1 MTRITDDFMRNFE
14 QSTVMPPADKDKTE
28 EKAKAGGKG
37 GLGATSS
44 VTVDASSQPSSGSS
58 GSIPVALVPP
68 PAMNPNEIM
77 TQVQSLQSKLSTNQM
92 SSSSHQMSTDHLKMD
107 KAIKEYNDRI
117 KQEQEQE
124 HKAHS
129 KGLIGKIVDAIEDAV
144 EVVAGVALCL
154 IPGAQI
160 AGAALLATAA
170 ISITDQVVTGAFGNK
185 PLLTGKDAEIF
196 NYCAMGA
203 SIAIGVATCGAG
215 LLTSGAAVAADA
227 AGDVGEGIEMTEMGA
242 QAAEDT
248 AETAST
254 AVKAGSVATK
264 AQDVSDISQATEDA
278 ADQAGDEDVEDSDDE
293 DVDESDDSAPDK
305 SPDTEQPQTRSTQ
318 NLAREQMEEAFE
330 EGFEEDVADSGG
342 DSGDGSGDDGST
354 GVPRRD
360 LAIAGM
366 KIGARMVKGVF
377 GVVQAAGGITQGVN
391 TIEIGKA
398 MSKAEQYEADA
409 TQAQKDMNTASLD
422 MKQTIGTLQNQI
434 QQYEAINKDLTGVI
448 MGYAQT
454 QTDTAVQGYA

>member
-1 MTRITDDFMRNFE
+1 
-14 QSTVMPPADKDKTE
+14 
-28 EKAKAGGKG
+28 
-37 GLGATSS
+37 
-44 VTVDASSQPSSGSS
+44 
-58 GSIPVALVPP
+58 
-68 PAMNPNEIM
+68 M

-92 SSSSHQMSTDHLKMD
+92 SSSSHQLSTDHVKMD

-117 KQEQEQE
+117 KKEHEQE

-129 KGLIGKIVDAIEDAV
+129 KGLIGKIVDAVEDAV

-227 AGDVGEGIEMTEMGA
+227 AGDVGEGIEMTEMAA
-242 QAAEDT
+242 QAGEDT
-248 AETAST
+248 ATTAST
-254 AVKAGSVATK
+254 AVKAGSTAMKAT
-264 AQDVSDISQATEDA
+264 DIEDA
-278 ADQAGDEDVEDSDDE
+278 VDTVEDVADTAGNEGGDE
-293 DVDESDDSAPDK
+293 DVDESSDSDSDSASDT
-305 SPDTEQPQTRSTQ
+305 SPDTEQPQTTRSTQ

-330 EGFEEDVADSGG
+330 EGFEEDVADSGS
-342 DSGDGSGDDGST
+342 DSGDGSGDGDST

-398 MSKAEQYEADA
+398 MSQAEKYEAEA
-409 TQAQKDMNTASLD
+409 TDAQKDIHTATLD